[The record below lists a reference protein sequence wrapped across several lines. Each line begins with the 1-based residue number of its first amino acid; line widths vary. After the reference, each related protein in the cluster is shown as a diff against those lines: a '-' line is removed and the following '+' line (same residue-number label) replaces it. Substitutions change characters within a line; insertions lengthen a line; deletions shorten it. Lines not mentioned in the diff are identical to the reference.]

1 MHKLLFLLFC
11 SILLLACSHK
21 NGPVIFYNKR
31 IINLGNIEFNKAFS
45 GEILIKNTG
54 DETLKIT
61 DVTAD
66 CSCTVPDLK
75 NKKISPG
82 DTAYIHF
89 ILTPAQDG
97 FIQQS
102 IYVNNNSVNENRVLF
117 LIRAKV
123 NLLNK

>member
-1 MHKLLFLLFC
+1 MHKLFKAFLFIILSC
-11 SILLLACSHK
+11 SAK
-21 NGPVIFYNKR
+21 KGPVIYYSNK
-31 IINLGNIEFNKAFS
+31 IINLGNIEFKKAFN
-45 GEILIKNTG
+45 GKILIKNSG
-54 DETLKIT
+54 DETLKIL

-66 CSCTVPDLK
+66 CSCTVPDAE

-82 DTAYIHF
+82 DTTYINF

>member
-1 MHKLLFLLFC
+1 MYKLFIAFLFITLSC
-11 SILLLACSHK
+11 SPK
-21 NGPVIFYNKR
+21 KGPVIYYSNK
-31 IINLGNIEFNKAFS
+31 IINLGNIGFKKAFN
-45 GEILIKNTG
+45 GKILIKNTG
-54 DETLKIT
+54 DETLKIS

-66 CSCTVPDLK
+66 CSCTVPDIE

-82 DTAYIHF
+82 DTAYIIF